1 MARMQGLMRKAAG
14 VFVMLYV
21 THVTVHSDNV
31 SINTEGDVSTS
42 NREEVRKRRME
53 EEAADDFIPKMFPR
67 GKTTTTTGD
76 WGGSSYTTREQKQLL
91 DSHNQHRLEVESGDM
106 NELLWS
112 SKLAEQA
119 QEWSNGCFYEH
130 PDKSVHPDY
139 VGIGQNLFIAWLD
152 EGGENPPVVTKPVDL
167 WYNEVGDFSYPMN
180 ACRKGAVCGHYT
192 QVVWAETTKVGC
204 GIKFCRRARS
214 SKRTY
219 ENAWLVTC
227 NYSPAGNMPGVKP
240 YVRGDHCSACAKG
253 FCRNNL
259 CSKCKTGE
267 KGCECNL
274 DCQNCGTLDE
284 VKCKCACP
292 SGFYG
297 PVCESEC
304 RDTNEKCGANPG
316 WPSLWCK
323 DERFGFVKEN
333 CPAMCGVCEAG
344 NGRRPR
350 C

>member
-1 MARMQGLMRKAAG
+1 MAILTLLFLVLSVLNVAC
-14 VFVMLYV
+14 
-21 THVTVHSDNV
+21 SEEENV
-31 SINTEGDVSTS
+31 SIITSDEVPSTTPG
-42 NREEVRKRRME
+42 EMKRFVDE
-53 EEAADDFIPKMFPR
+53 DDLEDDDNLLRFARAKTGPKS
-67 GKTTTTTGD
+67 K
-76 WGGSSYTTREQKQLL
+76 WGGSDYKKKQQKEILNA
-91 DSHNQHRLEVESGDM
+91 HNTYRLEVTPASSNM
-106 NELLWS
+106 NEMLWS